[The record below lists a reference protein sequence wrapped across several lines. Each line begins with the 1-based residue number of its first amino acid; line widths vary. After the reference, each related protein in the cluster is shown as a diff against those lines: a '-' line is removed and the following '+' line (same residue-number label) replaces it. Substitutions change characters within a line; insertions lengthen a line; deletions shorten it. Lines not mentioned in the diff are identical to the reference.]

1 MIAPDTR
8 AHLVLALAGSPVL
21 PSAGAWRAGREA
33 CDIAAAQALA
43 LPVIRRNDTRL
54 WLVAEC
60 CDLFAEPALT
70 AYRKHGFAAASH
82 SHSHSHSHSRCDFVL
97 HTGLQELRFV
107 QPQLEQ
113 LAMKS
118 SGEYGRLELGQAAGA
133 QLWDI
138 PSAWRS
144 GDADKPA
151 SASTSQHSA
160 LSFQLGPGGSPT
172 LGIDGIHFNGH
183 WHVAPEKSTLLFQT
197 EQQRLGWRYEAGDAH
212 QSAARLNTEARAD
225 VTSNDWHISLRPMSL
240 DLQCAGHTLLSL
252 AVSSIRSGS
261 SEAAHLVQP
270 MWQWGSHLRAVQALW
285 PDLLDSLNR
294 ASTNAVHNLSFSSTN
309 GTLWPIVPT
318 DKCLYI
324 QHRISVPELSLG
336 WGRLLHA
343 HTQQGGWIANR
354 PGHAWFGVTLGSAAA
369 PLPFV
374 MPAGAGVGTTWVQL
388 GIGDAEGLAEFADG
402 HDSGNPSRDDLS
414 AVLLNIECPVN
425 LSFDALDETAL
436 EVGSATVVAK
446 IQARLDTP
454 DRLLGNVEGI
464 VHASALGGLAR
475 LTLAV
480 QTSAAVWPEPAHVL
494 LDAGVSVGIYL
505 GTAGLLDIDFDAEW
519 PLSASLARS
528 A

>member
-1 MIAPDTR
+1 MARPQHSTIQHAIIQPWGIRVQRKPCNKRLDGIAATGLNDGLGLSGSGNSGWGTWHAVSESLFLPFTEQSEPGNHGQPQFASVSTTSDTETDVGMQAPRRVHHGLVDKLVDVERIVEISDARTDGLSGVQAVRFDATALLIAHGASPSVAWGGWWHQGQEAVACEDVWGVLLLPNVSMGTLSVLPESCATNSVQLTQFLTRLKCMPACGNVACLIDAGGSGIWWRVTQIQAAAVIAPDTR

-70 AYRKHGFAAASH
+70 AYRKHGFAAA

-172 LGIDGIHFNGH
+172 LGIDGH
-183 WHVAPEKSTLLFQT
+183 
-197 EQQRLGWRYEAGDAH
+197 
-212 QSAARLNTEARAD
+212 
-225 VTSNDWHISLRPMSL
+225 
-240 DLQCAGHTLLSL
+240 
-252 AVSSIRSGS
+252 
-261 SEAAHLVQP
+261 
-270 MWQWGSHLRAVQALW
+270 
-285 PDLLDSLNR
+285 
-294 ASTNAVHNLSFSSTN
+294 
-309 GTLWPIVPT
+309 
-318 DKCLYI
+318 
-324 QHRISVPELSLG
+324 SVPLVELKDKL
-336 WGRLLHA
+336 
-343 HTQQGGWIANR
+343 
-354 PGHAWFGVTLGSAAA
+354 
-369 PLPFV
+369 
-374 MPAGAGVGTTWVQL
+374 
-388 GIGDAEGLAEFADG
+388 
-402 HDSGNPSRDDLS
+402 
-414 AVLLNIECPVN
+414 
-425 LSFDALDETAL
+425 
-436 EVGSATVVAK
+436 
-446 IQARLDTP
+446 
-454 DRLLGNVEGI
+454 
-464 VHASALGGLAR
+464 
-475 LTLAV
+475 
-480 QTSAAVWPEPAHVL
+480 
-494 LDAGVSVGIYL
+494 
-505 GTAGLLDIDFDAEW
+505 
-519 PLSASLARS
+519 
-528 A
+528 